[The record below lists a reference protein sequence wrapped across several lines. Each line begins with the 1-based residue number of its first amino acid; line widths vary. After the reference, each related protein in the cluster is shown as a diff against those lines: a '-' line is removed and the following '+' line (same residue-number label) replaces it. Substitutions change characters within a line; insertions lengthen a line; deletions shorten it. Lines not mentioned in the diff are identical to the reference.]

1 MELELALNSY
11 VPTSH
16 APVAGRGFAVPV
28 HTTCNTVL
36 TVCGVQTMVESCVL
50 NPEGQAEVKL
60 VPAPTV
66 GDDELVAE
74 KAKVWEL
81 V

>member
-1 MELELALNSY
+1 VELALNSY

-16 APVAGRGFAVPV
+16 APVAGRGFGVPV
-28 HTTCNTVL
+28 QTICSTVL
-36 TVCGVQTMVESCVL
+36 TVCGVQTRVESCVL
-50 NPEGQAEVKL
+50 NPEGHTEVKL

-74 KAKVWEL
+74 KTKVWEL